1 MSRERKP
8 SIRSMNMAQNS
19 GNRTEGEGKILK
31 CTYPEEDVI
40 MGRWVGKNK
49 GERWLEVVR
58 ED

>member
-1 MSRERKP
+1 
-8 SIRSMNMAQNS
+8 MNMIQNS
-19 GNRTEGEGKILK
+19 GNRTKGEGKIPK